1 MWESR
6 GLLFLKLFVKAGHFF
21 PAFSLAFSFWRREKG
36 GGGCNLILSSP
47 ANSPDL
53 TQHSTREKILHTHTH
68 NLFLQL
74 FLLLQPEHR
83 GLHVGMLLSF
93 VVCQSAQMLSEKEQ
107 HADKTGV
114 MPPKLELFFF
124 SSFFS
129 FFFFLSLSLLFSL
142 TGVQFNRG
150 IREKKSLFP
159 SPPHQIQFWSCWLV
173 PKREEKTERER
184 EWEFSRSFY
193 GNEKEEYFLEGRR
206 EREEDARSF
215 WRPHSQPMWPPSQPT
230 RVEAQQGYT
239 HGMRMLHMFGTKSY
253 GQSALINNYY

>member
-1 MWESR
+1 MKKDWSFPKSASSSLILHVGKQGSVVFEIVCKGRTFFSSFFTCF
-6 GLLFLKLFVKAGHFF
+6 LFLKE
-21 PAFSLAFSFWRREKG
+21 RER

-159 SPPHQIQFWSCWLV
+159 SPPHQIQFWSC
-173 PKREEKTERER
+173 
-184 EWEFSRSFY
+184 
-193 GNEKEEYFLEGRR
+193 
-206 EREEDARSF
+206 
-215 WRPHSQPMWPPSQPT
+215 
-230 RVEAQQGYT
+230 
-239 HGMRMLHMFGTKSY
+239 
-253 GQSALINNYY
+253 